1 MRFCSWLWGILISVS
16 EREGLK
22 HKETPTFKA
31 DFPGTSGICIRIH
44 ALWALITIPG
54 IKAICFIKGKG
65 GFRKIF
71 KTFLYFSPSPFP
83 PLFCERFAVVLC
95 EFIGFIIWVTEAT
108 VSVREN
114 WLLFPNVMYLIFFQ
128 QRLAFSS
135 SSWLLRHSEVGP
147 TIRMWETLTHQ
158 FGFWYLFQGTLKI
171 NPEVDYGRREMD
183 GSERGLNKKQKWG
196 SWMFSMTH

>member
-1 MRFCSWLWGILISVS
+1 MCCLLRFCSRLWGILISVS

-22 HKETPTFKA
+22 YKETPTFKV
-31 DFPGTSGICIRIH
+31 DFPGTSGICILIH

-54 IKAICFIKGKG
+54 IKAICFIKEKV

-71 KTFLYFSPSPFP
+71 KTFLYFSLFSFP
-83 PLFCERFAVVLC
+83 PLFCERFAIVLC

-114 WLLFPNVMYLIFFQ
+114 WLLFSKCHVSHFLPAA
-128 QRLAFSS
+128 LAFSS
-135 SSWLLRHSEVGP
+135 SSWLLRHSEVGS
-147 TIRMWETLTHQ
+147 TIRMWETLTQQ

-171 NPEVDYGRREMD
+171 NPEVDYERREMD
-183 GSERGLNKKQKWG
+183 GN
-196 SWMFSMTH
+196 